1 VNSTDARDWLKAAA
15 VPGRGW
21 LRRSAGWQVIET
33 ACTVA
38 QWAGLAWVA
47 QDVLAGRTWSAWQA
61 LVLLGA
67 GGLLAAAA
75 VRASARSAAAGRGDI
90 AAAVRERLV
99 AAVLPVGSRPA
110 GPDAGAAAAGAVELA
125 DDIAGYHAQAMPL
138 HRSAPVSMAI
148 VFVVTAVVQWP
159 TAVILA
165 VGSLIVPTNMRLA
178 GLFAAEGAA
187 ERVTANTRLSAV
199 VLDSFRGMRTLAA
212 VGAVAR
218 RRDDLTSASGELN
231 TTTMTVVRRA
241 LLSGAVMDVVIT
253 FAIAVDATYIGLTL
267 LGFVHLA
274 VAPPMTLFSGLFAL
288 LLCPMYFA
296 PLRAVAAA
304 YHSRERAVAAVPEI
318 TGLLAAARSV
328 PGARPHPAI
337 SPSES
342 CTVTLDD
349 VAFCFPDSGRPL
361 LAGVD
366 LTIPTGEWTVV
377 TGPSGVGKTT
387 LLSLIAGARQP
398 TSGRV
403 RWLTRSGAAPP
414 HLGSCAW
421 IGQRTVI
428 LPGSIADNIG
438 IGRQDASA
446 VDIGRA
452 AAAAGLAELVAR
464 LPAGLDTRLGEGGWG
479 LSAGQ
484 ARRIAIARAFL
495 HDAGLWV
502 LDEPTAH
509 LDPDAEAQV
518 IAALKAAADG
528 RTVIVATHSA
538 VLARAAGTV
547 LGLADAAVRPV
558 AKTVLA

>member
-1 VNSTDARDWLKAAA
+1 
-15 VPGRGW
+15 
-21 LRRSAGWQVIET
+21 
-33 ACTVA
+33 
-38 QWAGLAWVA
+38 
-47 QDVLAGRTWSAWQA
+47 
-61 LVLLGA
+61 
-67 GGLLAAAA
+67 
-75 VRASARSAAAGRGDI
+75 
-90 AAAVRERLV
+90 
-99 AAVLPVGSRPA
+99 
-110 GPDAGAAAAGAVELA
+110 
-125 DDIAGYHAQAMPL
+125 MP
-138 HRSAPVSMAI
+138 
-148 VFVVTAVVQWP
+148 
-159 TAVILA
+159 
-165 VGSLIVPTNMRLA
+165 
-178 GLFAAEGAA
+178 
-187 ERVTANTRLSAV
+187 
-199 VLDSFRGMRTLAA
+199 TLAA
-212 VGAVAR
+212 IGAVAR
-218 RRDDLTSASGELN
+218 RRHDLAAASGELN

-241 LLSGAVMDVVIT
+241 LLSGAVMDMVIT

-267 LGFVHLA
+267 LGFVHLG
-274 VAPPMTLFSGLFAL
+274 VAPPMTLFSGLLAL

-318 TGLLAAARSV
+318 TGLLAAAHPV
-328 PGARPHPAI
+328 PSARPHRAI

-349 VAFCFPDSGRPL
+349 VAVCFPDSGRPL

-366 LTIPTGEWTVV
+366 LTILAGQWTVV

-387 LLSLIAGARQP
+387 LLALIAGARQP

-403 RWLTRSGAAPP
+403 RWLTRSGPVPP

-438 IGRQDASA
+438 IGRPDASA
-446 VDIGRA
+446 ADIERA
-452 AAAAGLAELVAR
+452 AAAAGLAELAAR
-464 LPAGLDTRLGEGGWG
+464 LPAGLDTRLGQGGWG

-495 HDAGLWV
+495 HDTGLWV

-509 LDPDAEAQV
+509 LDPAAEAQV
-518 IAALKAAADG
+518 IAALKATTDG

-547 LGLADAAVRPV
+547 LGVADAGVRPV
-558 AKTVLA
+558 AKMVPA